1 MKLQSKPINAITAYL
16 LLLFFFS
23 NSHLYSQVP
32 LTSSTNT
39 LRHGDILC
47 KIEVPY
53 VEQGKRGSESIW
65 RLPEIPDDGKESL
78 QAINSNID
86 TIAIYEEGRILHYF
100 THGDTLTYKG
110 QQSPRA
116 YRIYSQERP
125 YMRYPFQYGD
135 SISGA
140 YIGDCRD
147 ENEYF
152 PVQGFG
158 YTVADGFGSLTDGED
173 TLRHV
178 TRIHFFDDL
187 VYNYADGTS
196 GHLVEERYMWYCAGY
211 RYAVMESAK
220 TSIYEDGKLQQ
231 IDSFSYL
238 FLPYMQLAL
247 AEDEANDQ
255 LFAELAA
262 ADAARNAISQGEGV
276 GSLAS
281 IYATLSADGRSIAI
295 KYQLSTDSDISFY
308 ACDITGSLLGSA
320 QYQNRA
326 AGEWQDCLVLDH
338 RPIGN
343 ALMLSIRCGN
353 ERISLK
359 VSQSSN
365 D

>member
-1 MKLQSKPINAITAYL
+1 MTYKTIFFISTLSLYL
-16 LLLFFFS
+16 PLF
-23 NSHLYSQVP
+23 SQIP
-32 LTSSTNT
+32 LTTSTNT

-47 KIEVPY
+47 KAEAQY
-53 VEQGKRGSESIW
+53 VNPGERGSESVW
-65 RLPEIPDDGKESL
+65 NLPEIVDGSNEWM

-86 TIAIYEEGRILHYF
+86 TIAIYEYGRILHYF
-100 THGDTLTYKG
+100 AHGDTLTFKG
-110 QQSPRA
+110 LQSPRL
-116 YRIYSQERP
+116 YKIYSQERP

-135 SISGA
+135 SISGF
-140 YIGDCRD
+140 YKGDCRD

-158 YTVADGFGSLTDGED
+158 YTVADGFGCLTDGED
-173 TLRHV
+173 TLKHV
-178 TRIHFFDDL
+178 TRIHLIDDY

-196 GHLVEERYMWYCAGY
+196 DHLVEERYMWYCAGY
-211 RYAVMESAK
+211 RYAVMESVK
-220 TSIYEDGKLQQ
+220 TSIYEDGKMQP
-231 IDSFSYL
+231 IDSISFL

-247 AEDEANDQ
+247 AEDEANDL

-262 ADAARNAISQGEGV
+262 ADAARDALSQGEGV
-276 GSLAS
+276 GNLAS
-281 IYATLSADGRSIAI
+281 IDATLSADGRTISIR
-295 KYQLSTDSDISFY
+295 YQLSADSDISFY
-308 ACDITGSLLGSA
+308 ACDITGRLLGSA

-359 VSQSSN
+359 VSKE
-365 D
+365 